1 MGLFIWFL
9 FKLSFSLV
17 YTFAHYCVYYNFEEI
32 KLFTTVRLLVKFLR
46 SLAYKV
52 ISSSNRDVFSFSFFI
67 WFSFISFCFLT
78 VIAKTSRSVMN
89 KSKDGGHSY
98 LVPDFNV
105 NALNC
110 SPFSMVL
117 LINLLYISFNML
129 RHIPCSFHS
138 TVLLSRKD
146 AGFFFKGLFFSS
158 NQMIMRFLILSLFVW
173 TNNIYWSMYVEPHQ
187 NCWNK
192 ANLVV
197 TNDLS
202 NIILGLFW

>member
-46 SLAYKV
+46 SLVYKV

-98 LVPDFNV
+98 LVPYFNV

-129 RHIPCSFHS
+129 RHIPCILSFHS
-138 TVLLSRKD
+138 TLVMKGCWIFFQRP
-146 AGFFFKGLFFSS
+146 FFF
-158 NQMIMRFLILSLFVW
+158 I
-173 TNNIYWSMYVEPHQ
+173 
-187 NCWNK
+187 
-192 ANLVV
+192 
-197 TNDLS
+197 
-202 NIILGLFW
+202 